1 MSNVVLELDEIM
13 ELLLEAKVKG
23 SMEDTACRW
32 VRDNRERWQQWIAS
46 ETSCT
51 EGHGLVSLNGAFVRN
66 RSQAWMKNGA
76 NTIIERIFGPLTGSW
91 KDTNLYSYCN
101 FFFSNSNSQAQN
113 MDLGCSEMKMYLVI
127 ARNLDKESYTKKS
140 IYV

>member
-76 NTIIERIFGPLTGSW
+76 NTIYQNESWATDKVLERHKSLLLT
-91 KDTNLYSYCN
+91 
-101 FFFSNSNSQAQN
+101 FFF
-113 MDLGCSEMKMYLVI
+113 KF
-127 ARNLDKESYTKKS
+127 
-140 IYV
+140 

>member
-76 NTIIERIFGPLTGSW
+76 NDNYR
-91 KDTNLYSYCN
+91 TNLWATDRVLERHKSLLLT
-101 FFFSNSNSQAQN
+101 FFF
-113 MDLGCSEMKMYLVI
+113 KF
-127 ARNLDKESYTKKS
+127 
-140 IYV
+140 

>member
-13 ELLLEAKVKG
+13 ELLLEAKVHG

-32 VRDNRERWQQWIAS
+32 VRDNRERWEEWIAS

-66 RSQAWMKNGA
+66 RSQAWMKNGLLHTYIT
-76 NTIIERIFGPLTGSW
+76 NLWPLTGSW
-91 KDTNLYSYCN
+91 KDTKLYSQHV
-101 FFFSNSNSQAQN
+101 FFSNYISQPQN
-113 MDLGCSEMKMYLVI
+113 MDLGCSEMPHDPENVPG
-127 ARNLDKESYTKKS
+127 DSKKS
-140 IYV
+140 R